1 MIKKGDK
8 VYAKSSGRM
17 MLVTDVRL
25 AKDYDDG
32 DYDAVFVKPHPDG
45 EGYSR
50 LQPYEKR
57 YGSCW
62 DLKRVTKGS
71 LQLNLF

>member
-1 MIKKGDK
+1 
-8 VYAKSSGRM
+8 M

-50 LQPYEKR
+50 LQSHEKKC
-57 YGSCW
+57 GACW
-62 DLKRVTKGS
+62 NLSRVTRGNH
-71 LQLNLF
+71 QLEMF